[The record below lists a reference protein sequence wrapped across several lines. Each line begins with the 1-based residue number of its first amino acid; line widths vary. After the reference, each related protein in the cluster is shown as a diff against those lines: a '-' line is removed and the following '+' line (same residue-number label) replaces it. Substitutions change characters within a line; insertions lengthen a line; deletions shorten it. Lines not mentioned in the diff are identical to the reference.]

1 MTVGTELEEQVR
13 GIRSREQWIRYD
25 SCVVG
30 PGARDVDPS
39 WFNTWAE
46 FADADRLIFGNGKRN
61 SNVGAAYTNQGS
73 EREDYAQDIY
83 QSGIEWVAPA
93 GIHDKEEDD
102 TDAMFMPLVFTRE
115 LPPRTSIKCVI
126 ADTDTNVIAP
136 AIHWPAS
143 VGNTGQGT
151 DDSANDVTL
160 PGQTGNVDL
169 RSAWSWP
176 EPVKIP
182 AKGLFMVEMRLD
194 QPWKRALLSL
204 VNSPKNKTVQIPPPL
219 GGLSIGTM
227 VVPNWYIIRVW
238 HRGPRYVQLRGA
250 RSS

>member
-1 MTVGTELEEQVR
+1 MEEQVR
-13 GIRSREQWIRYD
+13 DLRSREQWIRYD

-30 PGARDVDPS
+30 PGAREVDPS
-39 WFNTWAE
+39 WFDTWAQ
-46 FADADRLIFGNGKRN
+46 FADADRIIFGNGKRN
-61 SNVGAAYTNQGS
+61 SNVGSAYTNQGS

-83 QSGIEWVAPA
+83 QSGIEWVAPV
-93 GIHDKEEDD
+93 GIHDYEQDSS
-102 TDAMFMPLVFTRE
+102 DAMLMPLVFTRE
-115 LPPRTSIKCVI
+115 LPNRVSIKAVI

-143 VGNTGQGT
+143 VGTTGQAT
-151 DDSANDVTL
+151 DDSANNATM

-176 EPVKIP
+176 EPVRIP
-182 AKGLFMVEMRLD
+182 AKGLFSVEMRID

-204 VNSPKNKTVQIPPPL
+204 VNSPKNKVINVPPPL
-219 GGLSIGTM
+219 GGNGFAI
-227 VVPNWYIIRVW
+227 VEVPNWYVIRVW
-238 HRGPRYVQLRGA
+238 HRGPRFVQLRGA

>member
-1 MTVGTELEEQVR
+1 MTVGAEIEEQVR

-25 SCVVG
+25 SCVIG

-39 WFNTWAE
+39 WFDTWSQ

-83 QSGIEWVAPA
+83 QSGIEWIAPV
-93 GIHDKEEDD
+93 GLHDFEQDD
-102 TDAMFMPLVFTRE
+102 SDALLMPLIFSRE
-115 LPPRTSIKCVI
+115 LPNRTSIKAVI

-143 VGNTGQGT
+143 VGNTGQAT
-151 DDSANDVTL
+151 DDSASNVTL
-160 PGQTGNVDL
+160 PGQTGNADL

-194 QPWKRALLSL
+194 QPWKRALLEFE
-204 VNSPKNKTVQIPPPL
+204 NSPKSKAVVVPAAL
-219 GGLSIGTM
+219 GGVSTTAL
-227 VVPNWYIIRVW
+227 VPNWYVIRVW